1 MRERDTLDSDNVKME
16 KTIADDLE
24 QLGKKA
30 KYLEKQF
37 NEANSQLRDI
47 VSLHRIESHR
57 STDEIVPQSGKSAGG
72 IELYRR
78 RSSLYHN
85 HARYDNSAS
94 GPSRV
99 CASRTNACQD
109 STAFTS
115 SRPH

>member
-47 VSLHRIESHR
+47 VSRVVLTQVLMELMSS
-57 STDEIVPQSGKSAGG
+57 STVRQEP
-72 IELYRR
+72 RR
-78 RSSLYHN
+78 HS
-85 HARYDNSAS
+85 
-94 GPSRV
+94 
-99 CASRTNACQD
+99 
-109 STAFTS
+109 
-115 SRPH
+115 

>member
-47 VSLHRIESHR
+47 VSLKITGLHRCGA
-57 STDEIVPQSGKSAGG
+57 DK
-72 IELYRR
+72 
-78 RSSLYHN
+78 
-85 HARYDNSAS
+85 
-94 GPSRV
+94 
-99 CASRTNACQD
+99 
-109 STAFTS
+109 
-115 SRPH
+115 

>member
-47 VSLHRIESHR
+47 VSPSSTTLLSMVLMSSSTVRQEPRRLKIEDRRKR
-57 STDEIVPQSGKSAGG
+57 SIIVPY
-72 IELYRR
+72 IM
-78 RSSLYHN
+78 
-85 HARYDNSAS
+85 HAM
-94 GPSRV
+94 
-99 CASRTNACQD
+99 TLI
-109 STAFTS
+109 
-115 SRPH
+115 RP

>member
-47 VSLHRIESHR
+47 VSPSSTTLLSMVLMSSSTVRQEPRRLKIEDRRKR
-57 STDEIVPQSGKSAGG
+57 SIIVPY
-72 IELYRR
+72 LM
-78 RSSLYHN
+78 
-85 HARYDNSAS
+85 HAM
-94 GPSRV
+94 
-99 CASRTNACQD
+99 
-109 STAFTS
+109 TS
-115 SRPH
+115 I

>member
-47 VSLHRIESHR
+47 VSRVILTQVITELMSSSTVRQEPRRHRIQDRRKR
-57 STDEIVPQSGKSAGG
+57 SIIVPYLMHAMTFDTTSGTGTWSLV
-72 IELYRR
+72 I
-78 RSSLYHN
+78 RSSLPWLN
-85 HARYDNSAS
+85 
-94 GPSRV
+94 
-99 CASRTNACQD
+99 
-109 STAFTS
+109 
-115 SRPH
+115 

>member
-47 VSLHRIESHR
+47 VSLSITGPRDGA
-57 STDEIVPQSGKSAGG
+57 DEQFHSQ
-72 IELYRR
+72 
-78 RSSLYHN
+78 
-85 HARYDNSAS
+85 ARAQE
-94 GPSRV
+94 
-99 CASRTNACQD
+99 A
-109 STAFTS
+109 
-115 SRPH
+115 

>member
-47 VSLHRIESHR
+47 ASLSIAGLRDGA
-57 STDEIVPQSGKSAGG
+57 DEQFHSQ
-72 IELYRR
+72 
-78 RSSLYHN
+78 
-85 HARYDNSAS
+85 ARAQE
-94 GPSRV
+94 
-99 CASRTNACQD
+99 A
-109 STAFTS
+109 
-115 SRPH
+115 